1 MAIKRYPIRN
11 EAGDPIGS
19 TPDPTVPTDG
29 RFWVESSFRAGEVLA
44 VEAANAAF
52 NDQLRDLLT
61 EILAE
66 ARETNVHLRH
76 LSGLDHVIYPA

>member
-11 EAGDPIGS
+11 EQGAPVGS
-19 TPDPTVPTDG
+19 TPDPDVPTDV
-29 RFWVESSFRAGEVLA
+29 RFWVESSFRAGEVVA

-61 EILAE
+61 EILDE

-76 LSGLDHVIYPA
+76 LSGLEKCHS